1 MCVTIPVNPV
11 YNIKTMDKAIS
22 DKVRQ
27 CKALKGKTVF
37 DIMEMQEFQDNL
49 ATYWT
54 QQKEQRKAT
63 IESYKRISKQVPAHC
78 IDQVIN
84 LTTEQ
89 LTMAYIQILNK
100 TSIRPASER
109 KYISQLCA
117 QAYSLT
123 CAQFVVKQF
132 PELEDILIP
141 KPQKAN

>member
-1 MCVTIPVNPV
+1 
-11 YNIKTMDKAIS
+11 
-22 DKVRQ
+22 
-27 CKALKGKTVF
+27 
-37 DIMEMQEFQDNL
+37 MEMQEFQDNL

-100 TSIRPASER
+100 TSIRPESER

-123 CAQFVVKQF
+123 CAQFVMKQF

-141 KPQKAN
+141 KPKKAN